1 MFPAQFTMIT
11 KTKSTIFLINFLV
24 SNNTKWLLVS
34 VVTKTLLLRVLKYQ
48 YYMKLHI
55 RKTDLNNCF
64 EHSGHGIPFQKAW
77 FGNESFGKWID
88 VEVLYVVTVIS
99 FLLELYH
106 NTK

>member
-55 RKTDLNNCF
+55 RKTDLNNA
-64 EHSGHGIPFQKAW
+64 SNIVAM
-77 FGNESFGKWID
+77 
-88 VEVLYVVTVIS
+88 V
-99 FLLELYH
+99 FLFRKRGLVMKVSVNGL
-106 NTK
+106 TLKCCT